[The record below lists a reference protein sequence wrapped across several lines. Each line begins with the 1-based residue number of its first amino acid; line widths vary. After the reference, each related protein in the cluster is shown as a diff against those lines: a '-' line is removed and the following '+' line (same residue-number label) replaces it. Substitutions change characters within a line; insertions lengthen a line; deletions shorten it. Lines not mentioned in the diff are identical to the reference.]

1 MTVQRVF
8 SALLIA
14 FSLTIVPGSLSAADP
29 SLTRGPYLQ
38 MGTHDSMIVRW
49 RTDVATDS
57 QVRFG
62 TTQGVLTGTATDGT
76 LTTEHIVRIT
86 GLLPDTKYF
95 YEVGTTTSGL
105 SGNDAATYFY
115 TNPAPG
121 TVRPYRFWV
130 IGDAGTGNVQQTNV
144 RNAYSAY
151 NGAGRTDAWLM
162 LGDNAYSSGTDSEYQ
177 SYVYNVYPSMLR
189 NVVVWPALG
198 NHDTAQSTN
207 PPASLPYFQ
216 MFSLPTNAE
225 AGGFPSGTEKYYS
238 FDYGNVHFIELDSMA
253 SSRSST
259 GTMANWLRS
268 DLAQNTKRWTVAY
281 WHHAPYTF
289 GTHNS
294 DTEIE
299 LAEMR
304 ANINPIL
311 EAGGVDLVLAGH
323 SHSYERS
330 YLIDGH
336 YGTSGTFTNA
346 MKLDGTGGPY
356 NKPAVNAHEGTVYI
370 VAGTSGR
377 LGSLMAQAPY
387 PAMYSSRTDAGSLV
401 LDVNGDQMLIRF
413 LTQTGAIGDTITIN
427 KGVAAAPPAAPSE
440 LTASAVSS
448 SQINL
453 SWVDNSGDEN
463 GFRIE
468 RSTDG
473 TNFAQ
478 IAAVAAGT
486 TGYADTGLAAGTLYY
501 YRVFSYNAAGNSTSP
516 SNTASATT
524 ANSTVTTLIAAGSNW
539 RYLDNGSNQGTGWRA
554 VAFND
559 SSWKT
564 GFAQL
569 GYGDGDEQTVV
580 SFGPNS
586 KKKYITTYFR
596 QAITLTDPAQF
607 TTLNLSLIR
616 DDGAVVYINGV
627 EVWRTTMPSAGIN
640 HKTLAASAVD
650 GADESA
656 WFSTSVAASTLV
668 AGTNLIAVEIHQNA
682 ANSSDISFDLRL
694 TAQ

>member
-1 MTVQRVF
+1 
-8 SALLIA
+8 
-14 FSLTIVPGSLSAADP
+14 
-29 SLTRGPYLQ
+29 
-38 MGTHDSMIVRW
+38 
-49 RTDVATDS
+49 
-57 QVRFG
+57 
-62 TTQGVLTGTATDGT
+62 
-76 LTTEHIVRIT
+76 
-86 GLLPDTKYF
+86 
-95 YEVGTTTSGL
+95 
-105 SGNDAATYFY
+105 
-115 TNPAPG
+115 
-121 TVRPYRFWV
+121 
-130 IGDAGTGNVQQTNV
+130 
-144 RNAYSAY
+144 
-151 NGAGRTDAWLM
+151 
-162 LGDNAYSSGTDSEYQ
+162 
-177 SYVYNVYPSMLR
+177 
-189 NVVVWPALG
+189 
-198 NHDTAQSTN
+198 
-207 PPASLPYFQ
+207 
-216 MFSLPTNAE
+216 
-225 AGGFPSGTEKYYS
+225 
-238 FDYGNVHFIELDSMA
+238 
-253 SSRSST
+253 
-259 GTMANWLRS
+259 
-268 DLAQNTKRWTVAY
+268 
-281 WHHAPYTF
+281 
-289 GTHNS
+289 
-294 DTEIE
+294 
-299 LAEMR
+299 
-304 ANINPIL
+304 
-311 EAGGVDLVLAGH
+311 
-323 SHSYERS
+323 
-330 YLIDGH
+330 
-336 YGTSGTFTNA
+336 
-346 MKLDGTGGPY
+346 
-356 NKPAVNAHEGTVYI
+356 
-370 VAGTSGR
+370 
-377 LGSLMAQAPY
+377 
-387 PAMYSSRTDAGSLV
+387 V

-539 RYLDNGSNQGTGWRA
+539 RYLDNGSNQGTGWSGLG
-554 VAFND
+554 FDD
-559 SSWKT
+559 SSWSN
-564 GFAQL
+564 GVAQL